1 LQQILLI
8 CSPPFFKEGIGEV
21 FLLISQIKATP
32 TFSAIISG
40 EICVNLRG
48 KDYTY
53 PPKTYTYTAT
63 IYTYSFA
70 NFIVNVFGTFDSSI
84 NQHTQ

>member
-1 LQQILLI
+1 MVLILLI
-8 CSPPFFKEGIGEV
+8 P
-21 FLLISQIKATP
+21 QIKPTP
-32 TFSAIISG
+32 SFSAKISG
-40 EICVNLRG
+40 KICENQRG
-48 KDYTY
+48 KEYTY